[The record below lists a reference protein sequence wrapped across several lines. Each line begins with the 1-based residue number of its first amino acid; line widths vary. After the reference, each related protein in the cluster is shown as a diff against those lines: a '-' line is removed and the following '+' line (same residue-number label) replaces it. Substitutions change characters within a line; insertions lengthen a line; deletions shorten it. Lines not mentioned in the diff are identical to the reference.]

1 MSEEKDPAARIAAL
15 LKSKAAI
22 AGAAIVVV
30 LLAIGYFWWSGTAPA
45 PGPIKVLRVAR
56 VKKTTRRRRE
66 TTVAIEASATA
77 ATETPAPV
85 WGRTRRRTL
94 AASAPAPSLDTFV
107 GNWLVIGSPASQ
119 NLDNTVFQLAR
130 AGDFIVGQSGR
141 TSRTMTLKLQGASLS
156 GWYITSSKAVLPVTA
171 ALSAGNTRLTIT
183 ARLTDSSSMV
193 YQARRQ

>member
-1 MSEEKDPAARIAAL
+1 MSKKEESVAKIATL
-15 LKSKAAI
+15 LKSKAAM

-30 LLAIGYFWWSGTAPA
+30 LLAIGYFWWLGAAPA
-45 PGPIKVLRVAR
+45 PAPKKAQRVAR
-56 VKKTTRRRRE
+56 VKKTARRPRE
-66 TTVAIEASATA
+66 TTVAVETSPTA
-77 ATETPAPV
+77 ATETPAPF
-85 WGRTRRRTL
+85 WGGTRRRTI

-107 GNWLVIGSPASQ
+107 GNWLVIGSPPSQ

-156 GWYITSSKAVLPVTA
+156 GWYITSSKAILPVTVS
-171 ALSAGNTRLTIT
+171 LSAGNTLLTIAT
-183 ARLTDSSSMV
+183 RLTDNSSMV